1 MSTYKLYYF
10 NGRGR
15 AEICRLVFAAA
26 GEKFEDIRYEQDQ
39 WPSHKADMPL
49 SQLPVLEFD
58 GTKLPQ
64 SMSIARFL
72 AKQFHLAGK
81 DNFEQAKVD
90 AFVDTINDTLTN
102 FLSTY
107 YEKDETKKQEL
118 QKKYFA
124 EELPKHLQNL
134 ENLGKLYGNGGS
146 YFVGSHLTWADLYF
160 YVASEYLLESAAD
173 CLNKNPWLKQNH
185 AEVEKQPRIAEY
197 LKNRPKTSF

>member
-1 MSTYKLYYF
+1 M
-10 NGRGR
+10 
-15 AEICRLVFAAA
+15 A
-26 GEKFEDIRYEQDQ
+26 
-39 WPSHKADMPL
+39 SHKADMPL

-173 CLNKNPWLKQNH
+173 CLTKNPWLEQNR